1 MQENKIA
8 EFLQTLR
15 KAKGYTQQDVA
26 NYLNISNKTI
36 SKWETGQTYPDI
48 LAIKALAELYDV
60 SVDDILNGKILE
72 KKELKENK
80 ARDEYIIQKTKKQF
94 NMFSLIALGIYLLGL
109 LLDFIL
115 IATNYNYIGT
125 ILLIFLL
132 TIAIIINFLPYL
144 INLNLTNIDL
154 TKEKKININLV
165 ISIAIS
171 SIFFAFITTF
181 IGGFYIIIPLILAIL
196 LTYLINLY
204 LNKTTNNLLF
214 IIKNLILILTASFL
228 IFTLIFTLI
237 FNLNY
242 SFNDETIYLI
252 LIIFIISAIIGSFK
266 ITRFIFPTIL
276 SIIIGI
282 IFINYISNNSI
293 YLTYYKAYAILSFIL
308 GIVLLIIDLIYF
320 IKIKKYQKPII
331 IILKR
336 IILII
341 NIIILTISFIF
352 LIISIF
358 YPVIRINNTSYSIYD
373 NFSLY
378 TIPII
383 FILSIITMFI
393 PKIKYIAPSSLNI
406 LLGINILT
414 SSILLINKYYNI
426 SDYTNKSYTAFYTYL
441 AISIIIINII
451 STIINI
457 ILTISINKKA
467 K

>member
-36 SKWETGQTYPDI
+36 SKWETSQTYPDI

-94 NMFSLIALGIYLLGL
+94 NMFSLIALVIYLLGL

-171 SIFFAFITTF
+171 SIFFTFITTF

-214 IIKNLILILTASFL
+214 IIKNLVLTLTASFF

-237 FNLNY
+237 FN
-242 SFNDETIYLI
+242 
-252 LIIFIISAIIGSFK
+252 
-266 ITRFIFPTIL
+266 
-276 SIIIGI
+276 
-282 IFINYISNNSI
+282 INYI
-293 YLTYYKAYAILSFIL
+293 YHKCYYRFI
-308 GIVLLIIDLIYF
+308 
-320 IKIKKYQKPII
+320 
-331 IILKR
+331 
-336 IILII
+336 
-341 NIIILTISFIF
+341 
-352 LIISIF
+352 
-358 YPVIRINNTSYSIYD
+358 
-373 NFSLY
+373 
-378 TIPII
+378 
-383 FILSIITMFI
+383 
-393 PKIKYIAPSSLNI
+393 
-406 LLGINILT
+406 
-414 SSILLINKYYNI
+414 
-426 SDYTNKSYTAFYTYL
+426 
-441 AISIIIINII
+441 
-451 STIINI
+451 
-457 ILTISINKKA
+457 
-467 K
+467 